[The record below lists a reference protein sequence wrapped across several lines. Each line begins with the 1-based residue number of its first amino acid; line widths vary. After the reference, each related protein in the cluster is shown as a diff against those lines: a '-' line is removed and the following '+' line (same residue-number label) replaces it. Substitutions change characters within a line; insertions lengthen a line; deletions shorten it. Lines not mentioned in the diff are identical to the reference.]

1 MARSDHRRR
10 FRRMVRRNVHE
21 VRDGQVT
28 NIVLGIVGAALG
40 NWLLKLIGIS
50 LSGWTGYLIAG
61 FVGACIIIALW
72 RLVRGRSV

>member
-1 MARSDHRRR
+1 
-10 FRRMVRRNVHE
+10 MVRRNVHE